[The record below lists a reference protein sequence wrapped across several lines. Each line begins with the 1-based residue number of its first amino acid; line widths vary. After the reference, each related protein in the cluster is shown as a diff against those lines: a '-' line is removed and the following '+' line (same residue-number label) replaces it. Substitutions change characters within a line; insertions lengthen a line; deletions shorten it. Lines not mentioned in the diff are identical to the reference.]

1 MSDGTLNSYYIIL
14 LSIFSLGLVIGGVWA
29 YRKFFC
35 RRFVNEDGS
44 VYYAEVVDE
53 YKPLINAEIEV

>member
-1 MSDGTLNSYYIIL
+1 MTPYIIL
-14 LSIFSLGLVIGGVWA
+14 LLSFFALGLIIGGVWA

-44 VYYAEVVDE
+44 IYYAELNNE

>member
-1 MSDGTLNSYYIIL
+1 MSDPYNSYYIIL
-14 LSIFSLGLVIGGVWA
+14 LSILSVGLMIGGTWA

-44 VYYAEVVDE
+44 VYYAEVSEE
-53 YKPLINAEIEV
+53 YRPLINATIQV

>member
-1 MSDGTLNSYYIIL
+1 MLSLNPFFFVL
-14 LSIFSLGLVIGGVWA
+14 FSIFIVGLLIGGVWT

-44 VYYAEVVDE
+44 IYYAELNNE
-53 YKPLINAEIEV
+53 YKPLINAEVEV

>member
-1 MSDGTLNSYYIIL
+1 MSVGLNSYYIVL
-14 LSIFSLGLVIGGVWA
+14 LSIFFVGLMIGGVWA

-44 VYYAEVVDE
+44 VYYAEVTDE
-53 YKPLINAEIEV
+53 YRPLINATIEV

>member
-1 MSDGTLNSYYIIL
+1 MTDSFSSFYIIL

-35 RRFVNEDGS
+35 RRFVNEDSS

-53 YKPLINAEIEV
+53 YQPLINAEIDV